1 MCMIKLIKNKISQI
15 EKERQTMSDSHHKN
29 YQKTKNKISE
39 YEENM
44 HKSDVQKHVEK
55 ELSRHF

>member
-1 MCMIKLIKNKISQI
+1 MIKLIKNKISQI
-15 EKERQTMSDSHHKN
+15 EKERQTMSDSHRKN
-29 YQKTKNKISE
+29 YQKTKNKINE
-39 YEENM
+39 YEKNI

>member
-1 MCMIKLIKNKISQI
+1 MKKLIIDKISQI
-15 EKERQTMSDSHHKN
+15 EKERQYMSDSHHKN
-29 YQKTKNKISE
+29 YQKTRDKINE
-39 YEENM
+39 YEKNI